1 VFSRRKPER
10 SESGEEPCLFC
21 ARVRIFLLIVC
32 VLLVL
37 IAFRIELLFLRNI
50 SLTAVAADLIGL
62 SVIAILLW
70 KGYHEYWKSDDK
82 KDR

>member
-1 VFSRRKPER
+1 MFSRRKPER
-10 SESGEEPCLFC
+10 SESGEPCLFC

-37 IAFRIELLFLRNI
+37 ITFRIELSFLRNI

-62 SVIAILLW
+62 SVIGILLW
-70 KGYHEYWKSDDK
+70 KGYHEYWKSDDR